1 MKVTKVSAELS
12 GVISIAAYENLRPG
26 FGMEIELDEGED
38 PKEVFEIARKVL
50 REQFQREGNV
60 AKVDLIEIQYE
71 KLRFYPRNG
80 KKYPS
85 ITSVL
90 GWDDDWRLSDDHLG
104 QYSSRGKIVHK
115 MCYEYF
121 KVLDNKRVRIW
132 IDPME
137 CKEIEED
144 VINVITGSLGLSWKD
159 CTYKKFVEKFENDIV
174 VYAMEEVVYN
184 DEWEMAGTLDIR
196 GLFKDKK
203 SIMDWKTGTYKMP
216 QLAGYAIS
224 SKEKQEQLVVLPVG
238 PTSNKSGY
246 KNPIICTDIEREWK
260 ILIKAREKFRRRFGI

>member
-1 MKVTKVSAELS
+1 MKITKVSAELS

-26 FGMEIELDEGED
+26 FGMEVELDDGED
-38 PKEVFEIARKVL
+38 AKEVYETIRKIL

-60 AKVDLIEIQYE
+60 AKVELIEIQYE

-90 GWDDDWRLSDDHLG
+90 GWDEDWRLSEDHLG
-104 QYSSRGKIVHK
+104 QYGSRGTVVHK
-115 MCYEYF
+115 IAYEYF
-121 KVLDNKRVRIW
+121 RVLDNKRLRIW
-132 IDPME
+132 IDPMD

-159 CTYKKFVEKFENDIV
+159 CSYKKFIEKFENDIV

-184 DEWEMAGTLDIR
+184 DEWEMAGRLDLR
-196 GLFKDKK
+196 GLFKEKK

-216 QLAGYAIS
+216 QLAGYAVS
-224 SKEKQEQLVVLPVG
+224 SEEKQEQLVVLPVG
-238 PTSNKSGY
+238 PTTNKCGY
-246 KNPIICTDIEREWK
+246 KNPIICTDIEKEWK
-260 ILIKAREKFRRRFGI
+260 ILTKARGKFRKRFGI